1 LLRRKVQALRILLLY
16 AHPNP
21 DSYVAALHRAAVE
34 TLRADGHEVDDC
46 DLYGEGFEPVL
57 TREER
62 LNYHAVPSNRA
73 PVENHV
79 QRLERAEA
87 LVLVYPVWNFG
98 FPAIL
103 KGYLDRVFLPGVSF
117 RIENGLVVPNL
128 KHIRHLIA
136 ITTYGAPRFR
146 AMLLGDA
153 PRKVVKRVLRVL
165 CAPLAKVQ
173 YLALHRMNLVT
184 QPEREAFLALV
195 TARLKGLK

>member
-1 LLRRKVQALRILLLY
+1 LRILVLY

-21 DSYVAALHRAAVE
+21 DSYVAALHAAALDA
-34 TLRADGHEVDDC
+34 LRSDGHEIDDC
-46 DLYGEGFEPVL
+46 DLYAEGFNPVL
-57 TREER
+57 SRADR
-62 LNYHAVPSNRA
+62 GIYHQVPGNRA
-73 PVENHV
+73 PVEDHV

-103 KGYLDRVFLPGVSF
+103 KGYFDRVFLPGVSF
-117 RIENGLVVPNL
+117 RLENGLTVPNL
-128 KHIRHLIA
+128 KNIRHLIA
-136 ITTYGAPRFR
+136 ITTYGAPRHR

-165 CAPLAKVQ
+165 VAPLAKVQ

-184 QPEREAFLALV
+184 LEEREAFIAKVRSKLRGLA
-195 TARLKGLK
+195 